1 MELEFGGKNMINIA
15 VFGYG
20 VVGAGVAEVIRT
32 NSHSIGK
39 KSGEEISVKKIVDIR
54 DIQDSPDISVLT
66 KDAEE
71 VFSDDS
77 ISIVV
82 ETIGGIGAA
91 YEITKRALNSG
102 RHVVTSN
109 KELVATFGPELLTL
123 AKEKGVHFLFEASV
137 GGGIPIIRPLYSC
150 LAANEIDGIAGILN
164 GTTNYILTK
173 MSREGSTF
181 SDALKEA
188 QKNGYAEADPT
199 ADIEGHDACRKI
211 AILSSIA
218 YNQFVDY
225 KNIVTEGITKISAA
239 DMQYAEE
246 LGYVIK
252 LIAMSRFIGD
262 KIYARVSPCL
272 VSKSHILSNV
282 NDVFNAIV
290 VSGNAIGEAMFYG
303 PGAGSL
309 PTASAVVAD
318 VIDVVKHIDSNSK
331 ISWKIKGEDNT
342 LDPNAAETSFFV
354 RVKPTD
360 KNSAKESIE
369 KVFKGSEFVAA
380 ELPGASEEVAFVVPK
395 QAEKLTLEGIEALK
409 AQGTIVEALSIIR
422 IL

>member
-1 MELEFGGKNMINIA
+1 MINIA
-15 VFGYG
+15 IFGYG

-32 NSHSIGK
+32 NSQSIAK
-39 KSGEEISVKKIVDIR
+39 KSGEEIFVKKIVDIR
-54 DIQDSPDISVLT
+54 DITDSPDINILT

-71 VFSDDS
+71 VFQDDS
-77 ISIVV
+77 ISIIA

-91 YEITKRALNSG
+91 YEITKRALSSG

-109 KELVATFGPELLTL
+109 KELVATYGPELLTL
-123 AKEKGVHFLFEASV
+123 AKENGVHYLFEASV

-150 LAANEIDGIAGILN
+150 LAANEIDGITGILN

-173 MSREGSTF
+173 MCKEGSDF
-181 SDALKEA
+181 SAALREA
-188 QKNGYAEADPT
+188 QDNGYAEADPT

-239 DMQYAEE
+239 DMMYAEE
-246 LGYVIK
+246 LGAVIK
-252 LIAMSRFIGD
+252 LVAVSKYIGD
-262 KIYARVSPCL
+262 KIYARVSPCM
-272 VSKSHILSNV
+272 VNKEYILSNV

-303 PGAGSL
+303 PGAGKL

-318 VIDVVKHIDSNSK
+318 VIDIVKHIDSNSR
-331 ISWKIKGEDNT
+331 ISWKVNGENNT
-342 LDPNAAETSFFV
+342 YDPMMAETSFFI
-354 RVKPTD
+354 RIIPAD
-360 KNSAKESIE
+360 KNTAKESIE
-369 KVFKGSEFVAA
+369 KIFAGSKFV
-380 ELPGASEEVAFVVPK
+380 ELADPGLSEEIAFVVPK
-395 QAEKLTLEGIEALK
+395 QAEGLTFEGIEKLK
-409 AQGTIVEALSIIR
+409 EQGVVLETLNVIR
-422 IL
+422 ML